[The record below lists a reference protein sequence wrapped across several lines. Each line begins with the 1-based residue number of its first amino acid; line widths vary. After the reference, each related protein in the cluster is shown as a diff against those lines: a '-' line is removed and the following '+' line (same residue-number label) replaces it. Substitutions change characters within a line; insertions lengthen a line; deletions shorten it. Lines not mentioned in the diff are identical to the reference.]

1 MFSTNGLLN
10 TVKSLIIM
18 GREKVSLIHKA
29 VKKQIE
35 SGLRTKGQDRG
46 LRAEKKGLGQKLL
59 AWTM

>member
-1 MFSTNGLLN
+1 
-10 TVKSLIIM
+10 M